1 MSVFPLRWLL
11 AALAPFA
18 ALCAVPAAAKD
29 VPEYRQFRAGEPI
42 VIAPDKAYVLVRLDT
57 DLSKFGAHIL
67 RVPAQAEI
75 DAYEVAKRAAFD
87 KAGKKAGAYES
98 FVFDYDKAYN
108 YFALAPGKSL
118 AMSGKMALV
127 LAEIPPG
134 DYVLY
139 GMGFGNYLYEC
150 FCYGTVGFHAKAGE
164 VTDLGS
170 TLFAKAWQPS
180 PVPELAGEVD
190 LGRTAVMDYG
200 LFAAALRP
208 RRADDAA
215 APGVDAARVVPAAL
229 HAVGAFVETNTLLV
243 NRLAAIPG
251 VLAYREG
258 HVIDVASGRDVTE
271 ETVN

>member
-1 MSVFPLRWLL
+1 MSVFSLRWLL
-11 AALAPFA
+11 AAIAPFA

-29 VPEYRQFRAGEPI
+29 IAEYRQFRAGEPI

-67 RVPAQAEI
+67 RIPAQAEI
-75 DAYEVAKRAAFD
+75 DDYEVAKRAAFD

-98 FVFDYDKAYN
+98 FVFDYTKAHN
-108 YFALAPGKSL
+108 YFALAPGKPL
-118 AMSGKMALV
+118 VMSGKMALV

-139 GMGFGNYLYEC
+139 GMGFGDYLYEC
-150 FCYGTVGFHAKAGE
+150 FCYGTVGFHARAGE

-170 TLFAKAWQPS
+170 MLFAKAWQPS

-208 RRADDAA
+208 RRPDDAD
-215 APGVDAARVVPAAL
+215 APGVDVAHVMPAAL
-229 HAVGAFVETNTLLV
+229 HAVGAFVETNTLQS

-271 ETVN
+271 ENVN

>member
-1 MSVFPLRWLL
+1 MSVFPLRRLL
-11 AALAPFA
+11 AAIASFV
-18 ALCAVPAAAKD
+18 ALCAVPAAARD

-67 RVPAQAEI
+67 RIPAQAEM
-75 DAYEVAKRAAFD
+75 DDYEAAKRAAFD
-87 KAGKKAGAYES
+87 KAGKKAGSYES
-98 FVFDYDKAYN
+98 FVFDYDKAHN
-108 YFALAPGKSL
+108 YSALAPGKSL

-150 FCYGTVGFHAKAGE
+150 FCYGTGGFHAKAG

-170 TLFAKAWQPS
+170 MLFAKAWQPS

-251 VLAYREG
+251 VLTYR
-258 HVIDVASGRDVTE
+258 
-271 ETVN
+271 